1 MQGLIIG
8 VFIGALLNS
17 TRIICITTHALR
29 RDLECTPKLSTRVT
43 ISWLFARATTYQKVC
58 ARIECSTKLAS
69 TMLRVL
75 HQKNAHSRSTNTF
88 QTFPMKTTASPDR
101 VQKTRSRGSS
111 SLSSA
116 QGDPTNNQK
125 TLAGTARQS
134 NGMWSILQRSTREE
148 AGSALRSRAKDFCCA
163 RWPRL
168 PSNRTSAFIQ
178 IVCDSYNWPRHSLV
192 SPDRPIMPE
201 QTKSHATIEY
211 DMQQF
216 CQHAKMKSRWMKGAL

>member
-1 MQGLIIG
+1 
-8 VFIGALLNS
+8 LNS
-17 TRIICITTHALR
+17 TRIICITTHALT

-43 ISWLFARATTYQKVC
+43 ISWLYARATTYQKVC

-69 TMLRVL
+69 TILRVL

-116 QGDPTNNQK
+116 QGDPTNKQK

-148 AGSALRSRAKDFCCA
+148 AQANAATIYICRSGVGAAVARKRLLLRALAA
-163 RWPRL
+163 
-168 PSNRTSAFIQ
+168 A
-178 IVCDSYNWPRHSLV
+178 
-192 SPDRPIMPE
+192 PE
-201 QTKSHATIEY
+201 QQDSSVHTNCLRFVQLAET
-211 DMQQF
+211 F
-216 CQHAKMKSRWMKGAL
+216 AGFT